1 MDLKLKF
8 YQKYLGLQNFIFILF
23 WSIFGFKKCL
33 YKSSVLF
40 CVKVALMGLDKGSN
54 RIGVGDYFVNPINN
68 KTALQ
73 CYGDI
78 DNADYSGFDSNLCKY
93 LNEKSISEMIKVN
106 SEINR
111 ILARFKIAIKINKKI
126 LNNLMRNH
134 LPQTRDIALGITK
147 YLPQNLKRSINRKAL
162 VEATSL
168 HDIAKVIIPETII
181 NKPGKLTDDEREI
194 MNEHAKLSYEMLKST
209 DLDSE
214 TLDLIKNHHHSHDS
228 ADNLEHHSLENIN
241 LQILSIADIYSA
253 LREKRSY
260 KTEMSKEQALKI
272 LNKETQQGKFH
283 PSVYEALVEYSNR
296 DEKSNKRDFK
306 WQIFN
311 LKATNS
317 LSS

>member
-1 MDLKLKF
+1 
-8 YQKYLGLQNFIFILF
+8 
-23 WSIFGFKKCL
+23 
-33 YKSSVLF
+33 
-40 CVKVALMGLDKGSN
+40 MGLDKSSDHI
-54 RIGVGDYFVNPINN
+54 RVGEYFINPINN

-73 CYGDI
+73 CYGDA
-78 DNADYSGFDSNLCKY
+78 DNADYSGFDSNLQKY

-106 SEINR
+106 SEIKR
-111 ILARFKIAIKINKKI
+111 ILTKFKVVIKINKKI
-126 LNNLMRNH
+126 LNNLTRNH

-147 YLPQNLKRSINRKAL
+147 HLPAHLKTSINKKAL

-168 HDIAKVIIPETII
+168 HDIAKVIIPEHII
-181 NKPGKLTDDEREI
+181 NKPGQLNENEREI

-209 DLDSE
+209 DLDKA
-214 TLDLIKNHHHSHDS
+214 TLDLIKNHHHDGDDD
-228 ADNLEHHSLENIN
+228 DNTSNIN

-260 KTEMSKEQALKI
+260 KAEMSKEQALKI
-272 LNKETQQGKFH
+272 LNEATQKGKFSQH
-283 PSVYEALVEYSNR
+283 VYEALVKYSAQ
-296 DEKSNKRDFK
+296 DEKSNKSDFK

>member
-1 MDLKLKF
+1 
-8 YQKYLGLQNFIFILF
+8 
-23 WSIFGFKKCL
+23 
-33 YKSSVLF
+33 
-40 CVKVALMGLDKGSN
+40 MGLDKGSN
-54 RIGVGDYFVNPINN
+54 RIGVGDYFINPINN

-78 DNADYSGFDSNLCKY
+78 DSADYSGFDSNLYKY

-111 ILARFKIAIKINKKI
+111 ILTKFKIAVKINKKI

-168 HDIAKVIIPETII
+168 HDIAKVIIPENII
-181 NKPGKLTDDEREI
+181 NKPGRLSDDEREI
-194 MNEHAKLSYEMLKST
+194 MDEHAKLSYEMLKST

-214 TLDLIKNHHHSHDS
+214 TLDLIKNHHHSHNG
-228 ADNLEHHSLENIN
+228 ADGFGRYNTENIN

-272 LNKETQQGKFH
+272 LSEETEQGKFH

-311 LKATNS
+311 FKTANS